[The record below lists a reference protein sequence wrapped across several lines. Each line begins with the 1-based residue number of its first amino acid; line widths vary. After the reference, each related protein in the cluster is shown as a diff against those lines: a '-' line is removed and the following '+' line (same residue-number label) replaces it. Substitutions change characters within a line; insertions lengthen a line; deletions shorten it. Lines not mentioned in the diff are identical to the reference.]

1 MELIPVLSSGN
12 IVTLV
17 VLTVILLAALFVLR
31 VMFKLTATLFRLGCL
46 VIAFIVGA
54 VALLFYLG

>member
-1 MELIPVLSSGN
+1 MEWIPFAGGDLA
-12 IVTLV
+12 TLV
-17 VLTVILLAALFVLR
+17 ILGVVLLGVLLALR

-54 VALLFYLG
+54 AALLIYFG

>member
-17 VLTVILLAALFVLR
+17 VLTVILLAALLVLR

>member
-1 MELIPVLSSGN
+1 MDLLPFAAGDLTTLVILAVVL
-12 IVTLV
+12 LV
-17 VLTVILLAALFVLR
+17 VLLALR

-54 VALLFYLG
+54 VALLIYFG

>member
-1 MELIPVLSSGN
+1 MEWIPFAGGDVA
-12 IVTLV
+12 TLV
-17 VLTVILLAALFVLR
+17 ILGVVLLGVLLALR

-54 VALLFYLG
+54 AALLIYFG